1 MTDLVAFFGGMF
13 GTTPI
18 EIIAAAS
25 GLLNVILI
33 VRRSLWNYPFG
44 FLMVILYAKIF
55 YDYRLYSDA
64 GLQVYFFAIQVFGV
78 YWWVN
83 GREQDGLVSSRR
95 LAVSAYWILI
105 IAVVAGILALGSI
118 MSRYTDAAL
127 PWWDAAIA
135 SLSIT
140 AQTLLARRY
149 LENWLLWIAVDVI
162 AIGVFTAK
170 GLVPTAALYLI
181 FLILSVTGLIR
192 WLKSSNQQWDKL

>member
-1 MTDLVAFFGGMF
+1 MTDLVAFIGGMF
-13 GTTPI
+13 GTSLI
-18 EIIAAAS
+18 EIIAAVS

-78 YWWVN
+78 YWWLK
-83 GREQDGLVSSRR
+83 GRDEDGLVSSRR
-95 LAVSAYWILI
+95 LTVSAYWILI
-105 IAVVAGILALGSI
+105 LAVSAGIMGLGSI

-127 PWWDAAIA
+127 PWWDATIA
-135 SLSIT
+135 SLSIA

-149 LENWLLWIAVDVI
+149 LENWFLWIAVDVI

-170 GLVPTAALYLI
+170 GLVPTAALYVI
-181 FLILSVTGLIR
+181 FFALSVMGLTSWI
-192 WLKSSNQQWDKL
+192 KSSNKRSAEL

>member
-1 MTDLVAFFGGMF
+1 MTDLLAFVGGMF

-18 EIIAAAS
+18 EIIAAVS

-78 YWWVN
+78 YWWLN
-83 GREQDGLVSSRR
+83 GREEDGLVSSRR
-95 LAVSAYWILI
+95 LATRAYWICI
-105 IAVVAGILALGSI
+105 VAVAAGILGLGSI

-127 PWWDAAIA
+127 PWWDATIA
-135 SLSIT
+135 SLSIA

-149 LENWLLWIAVDVI
+149 LENWFLWIAVDVV

-170 GLVPTAALYLI
+170 GLVPTAALYVI
-181 FLILSVTGLIR
+181 FLALSVAGLIR
-192 WLKSSNQQWDKL
+192 WLKSSNEQADLL